1 MYCILVAGMPASGKS
16 RFAKW
21 LSTRRALPMMS
32 KDSIKERLFD
42 TVGFANRAEKVKLGQ
57 AAELVLL
64 DFARTQLDAGRPFI
78 VENNF
83 ESVNEPA
90 WRELLTREG
99 CKPITV
105 RFDGDPAAIYARFA
119 ARERSPE
126 RHRGHVVNT
135 CYPEITPTPCTPPAL
150 DAFCAGIEARGF
162 RRFAIG
168 QLIQV
173 DSTILSQI
181 DYEAIDRE
189 ISVAIG

>member
-83 ESVNEPA
+83 ESANEPA

-105 RFDGDPAAIYARFA
+105 RFDGDPATIYARFA

-135 CYPEITPTPCTPPAL
+135 CYPEITPAPCTPPAL

-162 RRFAIG
+162 RQFAIG